1 MKCNTKVLATLCAFF
16 FGTLNIVKAD
26 DDSEM
31 KHVIGAS
38 VRFNPFNVQT
48 GMDENLKKLA
58 GLTGDEHKTKKYTGE
73 GWNFGV
79 EGVVNYDLYFNDLAA
94 LSVILKG
101 GYNKI
106 GTYKYDDGS
115 NSGNSGTAGNS
126 NNQNN
131 EKKLVSVAGSNVDLL
146 IGPKFNFIPEG
157 LSFTNGEQDALRF
170 GVGLYGGIGLNFGGP
185 TIGDE
190 SKLKDNSKA
199 KIEGNLISIPAVLD
213 VEGVLG
219 FGLKV
224 NVGCEL
230 RFVSPIKAAKEA
242 NNNNNNSNNNNSNN
256 NNTEAS
262 SMGVR
267 PYLSVGYDLGGII
280 NG

>member
-1 MKCNTKVLATLCAFF
+1 MKCNTKVLATLCVFF

-31 KHVIGAS
+31 KHIVGAS

-48 GMDENLKKLA
+48 GMAENLKKLA
-58 GLTGDEHKTKKYTGE
+58 GLAGEEHKNEKYTSE

-115 NSGNSGTAGNS
+115 NSGNSGNS

-146 IGPKFNFIPEG
+146 VGPKFNFIPEG
-157 LSFTNGEQDALRF
+157 LSFSNGEQDALRF

-190 SKLKDNSKA
+190 SQLKDNSKA
-199 KIEGNLISIPAVLD
+199 KIEGNLLAVPVVLD
-213 VEGVLG
+213 VEGVLAS
-219 FGLKV
+219 GLKL
-224 NVGCEL
+224 NVGCDF
-230 RFVSPIKAAKEA
+230 RFVSPIKATKEE
-242 NNNNNNSNNNNSNN
+242 NTNGNGGNGNNNSNK
-256 NNTEAS
+256 TELS
-262 SMGVR
+262 FSMGVR
-267 PYLSVGYDLGGII
+267 PYLSIGYDFGGIL
-280 NG
+280 ND